1 MRSILLIGIIVF
13 AMSFCGLSERLKG
26 LTGEPGSNSNAA
38 SSNTSS
44 TSSSATTVDK
54 PDPTAAQQTI
64 MDEGTKTKWDQQGI
78 TWTLPKN
85 WRKMDVK
92 KEQFFYSSPDN
103 ASLITSISVMPDSF
117 PMETSLNAYYDQ
129 ALEQLKQGKYES
141 VRMLEIDGLKGVEF
155 REAMPEEK
163 DGPRRYQWIGY
174 RNYLGQQ
181 QQVNVMLAT
190 KGTNFARHLDDF
202 PAIMYSMD
210 FDN

>member
-44 TSSSATTVDK
+44 TSSSTTTVDK

-117 PMETSLNAYYDQ
+117 PMETSLYAYYDQ

-190 KGTNFARHLDDF
+190 KGTNFAKHADDF

>member
-1 MRSILLIGIIVF
+1 
-13 AMSFCGLSERLKG
+13 MSFCGLGERLKG
-26 LTGEPGSNSNAA
+26 LTGAPATETNTA

-44 TSSSATTVDK
+44 KSTSTTTVDK
-54 PDPTAAQQTI
+54 PDPTAAQQAI
-64 MDEGTKTKWDQQGI
+64 MDEGTATKWDQQGI

-92 KEQFFYSSPDN
+92 KEQFFYTSPDN
-103 ASLITSISVMPDSF
+103 ASIITSISVMPDSF

-174 RNYLGQQ
+174 RSYLGQQ

-190 KGTNFARHLDDF
+190 KGTNFEKHSDDF
-202 PAIMYSMD
+202 PAIMYSMN
-210 FDN
+210 FDD

>member
-1 MRSILLIGIIVF
+1 MRSILSIGIIVF